1 MEIRESRRLIP
12 GHRHT
17 SRHAE
22 VNGYGIRAT
31 FIDDELTEI
40 HIMVEVISGY
50 TRNFTIN
57 HHPKGFLDALI
68 ALCDKD

>member
-40 HIMVEVISGY
+40 HI
-50 TRNFTIN
+50 
-57 HHPKGFLDALI
+57 GFLDALI